1 MQSAKELVSN
11 PTFVVVATVFVI
23 AALCIIL
30 WVVLTRIPHRERLIG
45 TGISDIVFTSGA
57 TQRRLGTEFS
67 EPSQGEYTT
76 PMLADIKELIPGVVP
91 AKAFNERLV
100 SERAEP
106 NFWEI
111 GSELEAY
118 RDQQA
123 SGFRADIAATKE
135 RLSSDSVAGRVQEE
149 LLRQQLWR

>member
-1 MQSAKELVSN
+1 MQLDEILKKPAFIAV
-11 PTFVVVATVFVI
+11 VI
-23 AALCIIL
+23 AIVLALLGFIAYK
-30 WVVLTRIPHRERLIG
+30 VYTTASKERLIG
-45 TGISDIVFTSGA
+45 TGIDNIIFTSGA

-91 AKAFNERLV
+91 SGAFNERLV

-111 GSELEAY
+111 GSELDAY
-118 RDQQA
+118 REQQA
-123 SGFRADIAATKE
+123 AGFRTDMARGKE
-135 RLSSDSVAGRVQEE
+135 RLSESSIAGRVQEE